1 MEIIGDVIQVRLPR
15 SVTGRIVEI
24 SRTDKE
30 REIAK
35 LTDAQLIRLGKAAV
49 SATGDTV
56 ASLLKEFGFSVS
68 DITRAD
74 VMRTFIVNGD
84 TAFVAGDRVLFGK
97 MALAKEG
104 IKEKK
109 EDGINNPLRLD
120 KELRDL
126 VVARNLEQNSNA
138 GDYKKGMTAK
148 EASELMR
155 IAKDTH
161 PNHLVADR
169 FYDACRLR
177 HGFVSLACT
186 ARQMLLLGL
195 AEYDK
200 EVGTPWGEIVK
211 PFDDT
216 PPLRKSNHPLAN
228 WDK

>member
-1 MEIIGDVIQVRLPR
+1 M
-15 SVTGRIVEI
+15 
-24 SRTDKE
+24 
-30 REIAK
+30 
-35 LTDAQLIRLGKAAV
+35 
-49 SATGDTV
+49 
-56 ASLLKEFGFSVS
+56 
-68 DITRAD
+68 RAD
-74 VMRTFIVNGD
+74 WKP
-84 TAFVAGDRVLFGK
+84 VL
-97 MALAKEG
+97 
-104 IKEKK
+104 
-109 EDGINNPLRLD
+109 GINTVILGLIFLFIEPNPNDPL
-120 KELRDL
+120 
-126 VVARNLEQNSNA
+126 N
-138 GDYKKGMTAK
+138 K